1 MTIDNSLCQQS
12 VPKNSSWAQVNWMDH
27 QFSGSSPSLS
37 SPKYLGRKKK
47 SKESATSAA
56 SSRHIIT
63 TITRAMDR
71 PVAGPRRDPPAAR
84 PRELLST
91 LSNKW
96 CSALETALPR
106 TARHWPYVIG
116 LWPYCHA
123 ANFSYDIWSL
133 DYDYCLPLCDSDC
146 TRTRTGQLQIGII
159 FREKN
164 VKTDKH
170 CAFRKID
177 CLKIWLAYRILH
189 LGKLNL
195 SAFSTRRLE
204 DLESSPLNHH

>member
-47 SKESATSAA
+47 VKRISNISNI
-56 SSRHIIT
+56 SSIFTAYHHHHHQGNGSSSGR
-63 TITRAMDR
+63 
-71 PVAGPRRDPPAAR
+71 PRRDPPAAR

-170 CAFRKID
+170 CAFR
-177 CLKIWLAYRILH
+177 
-189 LGKLNL
+189 
-195 SAFSTRRLE
+195 RLIAWKSDWHIE
-204 DLESSPLNHH
+204 YCT

>member
-71 PVAGPRRDPPAAR
+71 PVAGHGVPRR
-84 PRELLST
+84 LL
-91 LSNKW
+91 
-96 CSALETALPR
+96 
-106 TARHWPYVIG
+106 G
-116 LWPYCHA
+116 L
-123 ANFSYDIWSL
+123 ANFFRRYRTSGVAPWRRRCHGRRGTGPMSL
-133 DYDYCLPLCDSDC
+133 DYGPIVTQQTLVMIYDHWTMIIVYLYVTLIALGL
-146 TRTRTGQLQIGII
+146 GQVSY
-159 FREKN
+159 K
-164 VKTDKH
+164 
-170 CAFRKID
+170 
-177 CLKIWLAYRILH
+177 
-189 LGKLNL
+189 
-195 SAFSTRRLE
+195 
-204 DLESSPLNHH
+204 

>member
-12 VPKNSSWAQVNWMDH
+12 VRKNSSWAQVNWMDHQVNWMDH

-47 SKESATSAA
+47 VKRISNISNI
-56 SSRHIIT
+56 SSIFTAYHHHHHQGNGSSSGRAGV
-63 TITRAMDR
+63 TRR
-71 PVAGPRRDPPAAR
+71 NR

-123 ANFSYDIWSL
+123 ANFSYDI
-133 DYDYCLPLCDSDC
+133 
-146 TRTRTGQLQIGII
+146 
-159 FREKN
+159 
-164 VKTDKH
+164 
-170 CAFRKID
+170 
-177 CLKIWLAYRILH
+177 
-189 LGKLNL
+189 
-195 SAFSTRRLE
+195 
-204 DLESSPLNHH
+204 